1 MPDVLS
7 DSTARLDGLL
17 EQFTKETDPIRSD
30 ELETEI
36 WRILHHRV
44 YPHANSGTSETAN
57 HVKVVWTFRLN
68 L

>member
-30 ELETEI
+30 QLETEI
-36 WRILHHRV
+36 WHILHHRV
-44 YPHANSGTSETAN
+44 YLRDNSRTPETVN
-57 HVKVVWTFRLN
+57 HLKVVWTFRLN

>member
-1 MPDVLS
+1 MPDAFT

-17 EQFTKETDPIRSD
+17 EQFTNETDPMKSD

-36 WRILHHRV
+36 WRIVHHRV
-44 YPHANSGTSETAN
+44 YLHGKPGTSDTAN
-57 HVKVVWTFRLN
+57 HVKVVWSFRLD

>member
-1 MPDVLS
+1 MPDVLT

-17 EQFTKETDPIRSD
+17 EQFTKETDPMKSD

-36 WRILHHRV
+36 WRIVHHRV
-44 YPHANSGTSETAN
+44 YLHETSGTSDTAD
-57 HVKVVWTFRLN
+57 HVKVVWSFRLD